1 MSTQVRLRPHMP
13 LNFNS
18 ANSYHHRVLTN
29 QKLNL
34 SNTGLV
40 YRLFGAFLAYYCLGR
55 LVLVR
60 RFKKKKKKLFNSA
73 SGFLSDNLYK
83 FVYKIH
89 LPSSGKPESFSLTA
103 LRILCL

>member
-1 MSTQVRLRPHMP
+1 MSTQVRLRSHMF

-18 ANSYHHRVLTN
+18 ANSYHLRVLTN

-34 SNTGLV
+34 SHTGLV
-40 YRLFGAFLAYYCLGR
+40 YRLFRAFLALNCLGQ
-55 LVLVR
+55 LVLVCG
-60 RFKKKKKKLFNSA
+60 FKKEKKLFNSA
-73 SGFLSDNLYK
+73 SGFLFDNLYK

>member
-1 MSTQVRLRPHMP
+1 MNIIETAYVHASPFVTAHVPKFQLSQWLPQSCFNQSEAEPKPHGTC
-13 LNFNS
+13 L
-18 ANSYHHRVLTN
+18 
-29 QKLNL
+29 Q
-34 SNTGLV
+34 
-40 YRLFGAFLAYYCLGR
+40 AFSRFSRFCG
-55 LVLVR
+55 
-60 RFKKKKKKLFNSA
+60 FKKEKKLFNSS